1 MIQMKTGEVTWKIGG
16 EAGYGIMVTGLTMSK
31 LFSRSGYNV
40 FDYPEYPS
48 LIRGGHN
55 SYQVRASVHKV
66 NSPLKNVDVLVALN
80 QDTVDMHFSELNAG
94 GILIYDED
102 LIDELPR
109 ADETINIR
117 LYKIPFEKIAVDV
130 AGEKLMRNTV
140 AIGASLPIYGLP
152 LEKLT
157 DILEE
162 AFARKAQEIIDSNV
176 RAAEAGFKAMKEF
189 LGKETPFAIRD
200 SNKPKKLIM
209 TGNEAIA
216 LGAIRAGCKFYAA
229 YPMTPSS
236 PILHF
241 MAANDRRFE
250 MVVKHTEDE
259 IAAINMAIGAATA
272 GARSM
277 VATSGGGFSLM
288 VEGLGLAGMTE
299 TPVVIVEGQRGAPS
313 TGLPTWTEQGDL
325 RFVVGAS
332 QGDFLRIILAPG
344 DVSQCFYLTASAF
357 NMAEKVQTP
366 VIVMS
371 DKHVAES
378 HSTVDDIDPGK
389 VDVDRGELLSE
400 SDERLGE
407 DFKRFK
413 ITESGISP
421 RSIPS
426 YEGGIYFANSDEHD
440 GKGFS
445 IEDSPTRTAMMDK
458 RLRKISTALSITP
471 KPLWHGSEKPDVLLV
486 GWGST
491 RGAILDSVREL
502 KKDGVDAAFLQV
514 LTLCPLHAD
523 DIRSAISRCKKIACI
538 ENNKTGH
545 LKGLIA
551 EKCGINI
558 ESFLPKYDGRPFF
571 PEEIIKWVKEV
582 LS

>member
-1 MIQMKTGEVTWKIGG
+1 MRTDEITWKIGG

-31 LFSRSGYNV
+31 VFSRSGYNV

-55 SYQVRASVHKV
+55 SHQIRASVNKV
-66 NSPLKNVDVLVALN
+66 NSPLKNIDVLVALN

-102 LIDELPR
+102 LVKEPLRTDDSR
-109 ADETINIR
+109 NVKSN
-117 LYKIPFEKIAVDV
+117 KIPFEKIAIDV
-130 AGEKLMRNTV
+130 AGNKLMRNTV
-140 AIGASLPIYGLP
+140 AIGASLPIFGLP
-152 LEKLT
+152 LERLM
-157 DILEE
+157 DMLSE
-162 AFARKAQEIIDSNV
+162 AFAGKAREIVDSNI
-176 RAAEAGFKAMKEF
+176 RAAEAGFKAMNQL
-189 LGKETPFAIRD
+189 LGEDIPFAIVN
-200 SNKPKKLIM
+200 SGKPKKMIM

-241 MAANDRRFE
+241 MAANDQRFG

-272 GARSM
+272 GVRSM

-325 RFVVGAS
+325 RFVIGAS
-332 QGDFLRIILAPG
+332 QGDFLRVILAPG
-344 DVSQCFYLTASAF
+344 DVSQCFYLSAAAF
-357 NMAEKVQTP
+357 NIADKLQTP
-366 VIVMS
+366 VIIMS

-378 HSTVDDIDPGK
+378 HSTVDDIDPGRVK
-389 VDVDRGELLSE
+389 VDRGELLSE
-400 SDERLGE
+400 SDERLGAG
-407 DFKRFK
+407 FKRYE
-413 ITESGISP
+413 ITKSGIST
-421 RSIPS
+421 RSLPS
-426 YEGGIYFANSDEHD
+426 YEGGLYFANSDEHD
-440 GKGFS
+440 ERGFS
-445 IEDSPTRTAMMDK
+445 IEDSPTRVAMMDK
-458 RLRKISTALSITP
+458 RLQKFSTALSITP
-471 KPLWHGSEKPDVLLV
+471 KPLWHGPREPDIVLI

-491 RGAILDSVREL
+491 RGAILDSILEL
-502 KKDGVDAAFLQV
+502 KKDGIDAAYLQV

-523 DIRSAISRCKKIACI
+523 EIKDMVSRCKNIACI

-558 ESFLPKYDGRPFF
+558 ENFLPKYDGRPFF
-571 PEEIIKWVKEV
+571 PEEIIKWAKEV